1 MRTRVFS
8 TSVKLC
14 FCFAMAAAVFAGNGA
29 AQNNVG
35 AAQHVNV
42 FIGTNGMGH
51 TFPGACFPYGF
62 VQLSPDTD
70 TIPHNINGVYQ
81 PRVYDYCAG
90 YQHRDSSIVGFSHTH
105 FSGTGHS
112 DLGDFLIMPYSGETK
127 LNPGTADNPDGG
139 YRQRFRHETEVAA
152 PGYYAVTLDDDNI
165 RCELTATPHC
175 GMHRYV
181 FPKGAAQKIILDLNH
196 GIYNY
201 DGKVLWANCKVG
213 SRRTLWGW
221 RMTSGWNRERKLYY
235 YISFNKPIKHYG
247 YHDFAPTTYHGFWGR
262 FDQEHDFP
270 EMAGRKPVCWFEF
283 EDDGSDTLEVIVGLS
298 AESVSGASTSITH
311 EGDMYSSS
319 ASRMLYRDRPEGD
332 TLLIVHQGDPR
343 YRSNFDVV
351 RELTRIRWERMLG
364 RIEAQG
370 SDDQLAMLYTSLY
383 HTMINPS
390 LYEDVYNY
398 WRGRKEYTIFSL
410 WDTYRALHPLIN
422 LMDSTLSRDMAYS
435 LLQHYGRSLHHM
447 LPVWS
452 HHGGENWCMI
462 GYHGVSVLVDAAVNT
477 LDLDTEQELRT
488 TNAIFNTTNV
498 DYYDYTGLY
507 KEIGYVPVDKSRNG
521 TSVTLEN
528 AYEDWCVYW
537 ALENHLDHTLPDV
550 IGYED
555 SVRENYRQRAL
566 SYRNVYK
573 DGFVRAR
580 YSDGSWKTPYSL
592 LSTSGEG
599 LIEGNAWNYSF
610 YVPHDVNGMMQ
621 MMGGEKAFVRK
632 LDTLFTMHVPDEFFA
647 ETEDVTRE
655 GMLGGYVHGNE
666 PSHHIPYLYMWTT
679 QPWKTQYWVREVM
692 NRMYRNHIDGLCGND
707 DCGQMSAWYIF
718 SAMGFYPVCPAS
730 GQYVIGAPY
739 LPYMKVRM
747 GSGKYLEIKAP
758 KVSDKNRYIQRVLW
772 NGKPYDRC
780 YVTYTQ
786 LQEGGT
792 LEFQMGPKP
801 NKRLFQA
808 KETKPYSLTK

>member
-1 MRTRVFS
+1 MNINKLFLTSILFS
-8 TSVKLC
+8 LAVTV
-14 FCFAMAAAVFAGNGA
+14 MAQSPTN
-29 AQNNVG
+29 
-35 AAQHVNV
+35 HVNV

-51 TFPGACFPYGF
+51 TFPGACYPYGF

-90 YQHRDSSIVGFSHTH
+90 YQHSDSSIVGFSHTH

-112 DLGDFLIMPYSGETK
+112 DLGDILIMPYSGKTK
-127 LNPGTADNPDGG
+127 LHPGTSDNPDGG
-139 YRQRFRHETEVAA
+139 YRQRFKHETEVAE
-152 PGYYAVTLDDDNI
+152 PGYYAVTLGDDNI
-165 RCELTATPHC
+165 RCELTATKRC
-175 GMHRYV
+175 GVHRYI
-181 FPKGAAQKIILDLNH
+181 FPQGAAQKIILDLNH

-201 DGKVLWANCKVG
+201 DGKVLWAQCNVD
-213 SRRTLWGW
+213 SPSSLSGW
-221 RMTSGWNRERKLYY
+221 RMTSGWNRSRKLYY
-235 YISFNKPIKHYG
+235 YIQFNKPIKQYG
-247 YHDFAPTTYHGFWGR
+247 YQDFAPRTYNGFWNR
-262 FDQEHDFP
+262 FDQEHNFP

-283 EDDGSDTLEVIVGLS
+283 EDDGSDTLMVVVGLS
-298 AESVSGASTSITH
+298 PNSTEGASLAVLQEGNMYSRPAKLLKYGDMLVSVSDQGTPK
-311 EGDMYSSS
+311 SSS
-319 ASRMLYRDRPEGD
+319 
-332 TLLIVHQGDPR
+332 H
-343 YRSNFDVV
+343 FDEV
-351 RELTRIRWERMLG
+351 REQTRQSWEQMLG

-370 SDDQLAMLYTSLY
+370 PDDALAMLYTSYY

-390 LYEDVYNY
+390 VYQDVDKKNED
-398 WRGRKEYTIFSL
+398 GRTRYTIFSL

-422 LMDSTLSRDMAYS
+422 LTDTTLSRDLAYS
-435 LLQHYGRSLHHM
+435 LYQHFLRSQQHM

-462 GYHGVSVLVDAAVNT
+462 GYHGVSVMVDAAVNT
-477 LDLDTEQELRT
+477 LHADIKQKIETMHSILSTS
-488 TNAIFNTTNV
+488 NV
-498 DYYDYTGLY
+498 DYYDFTGLY
-507 KEIGYVPVDKSRNG
+507 KELGYVPFDKSRNG

-537 ALENHLDHTLPDV
+537 AMENHLGYFLPEAKA
-550 IGYED
+550 YED
-555 SVRENYRQRAL
+555 SVRESYRQRAL

-610 YVPHDVNGMMQ
+610 YVPHDVNGMMKL
-621 MMGGEKAFVRK
+621 MGGEKAFVRK

-666 PSHHIPYLYMWTT
+666 PSHHIPYLYMWTS

-692 NRMYRNHIDGLCGND
+692 NKMYRNHIDGLCGND
-707 DCGQMSAWYIF
+707 DCGQMSAWYVF
-718 SAMGFYPVCPAS
+718 SAMGFYPVCPGS

-747 GSGKYLEIKAP
+747 GSGRYLEIKAP
-758 KVSDKNRYIQRVLW
+758 KVSDKNRYIQQVRW
-772 NGKPYDRC
+772 NGMAYNQA
-780 YVTYTQ
+780 YVTYDMLMQ
-786 LQEGGT
+786 GGT
-792 LEFQMGPKP
+792 LEFDMGSRP
-801 NKRLFQA
+801 NKKLFQQS
-808 KETKPYSLTK
+808 ETKPYSLSK